1 MLKQGYENM
10 STPSRFTF
18 STAIAKTKRVIQGIR
33 QSFFDSPKE
42 QTLDTAIGTPEDT
55 LLGHWKKHMFIA
67 PAFDD
72 EQLVAKLDYYIFTP
86 ASTPER
92 PTTKGMPL
100 VVMLHGCSQTAK
112 DFAAGTQMNFLAQQE
127 GFVVLYPQQSIS
139 YNLGKCWRWYDLD
152 DSKGVAEAHT
162 IMKIIQSTISMHE
175 LEPTKVFIAGMSA
188 GAGMASIIAAIYPG
202 KIQAIA
208 LHSGPALAIAHNMK
222 SGLSLLKNG
231 FDDSDE
237 KSIANLAPFAHKE
250 SHETPTIIIYGQEDN
265 VVHVN
270 NSDALSKQFLY
281 LNNIKLNTKGL
292 VTKHFSGTDKEYT
305 QTEYKDGQ
313 HTIVNILRVKHL
325 SHAWSGGD
333 SQYPFHTDKGPQ
345 ASRLIWDF
353 FKESLAQSKTNA

>member
-18 STAIAKTKRVIQGIR
+18 STAIAKTKRVIHGIR
-33 QSFFDSPKE
+33 QSFFPSPKE
-42 QTLDTAIGTPEDT
+42 QTLDTAISTPEDT

-92 PTTKGMPL
+92 PTTKGMSL

-175 LEPTKVFIAGMSA
+175 LDPSKIFVAGMSA
-188 GAGMASIIAAIYPG
+188 GAGLASILAASYPEEVR
-202 KIQAIA
+202 AVA
-208 LHSGPALAIAHNMK
+208 LHSGPMLAKANSMK
-222 SGLSLLKNG
+222 SGINLLKHGFNG
-231 FDDSDE
+231 SDE
-237 KSIANLAPFAHKE
+237 ELMSCLERFTLKR
-250 SHETPTIIIYGQEDN
+250 SHTIPAILFQGMNDD
-265 VVHVN
+265 VVH
-270 NSDALSKQFLY
+270 SDNATALIKQFLY
-281 LNNIKLNTKGL
+281 LNNLTLDSKASTS
-292 VTKHFSGTDKEYT
+292 KHLTGTDQEYT
-305 QTEYKDGQ
+305 LIEYKDNNKS
-313 HTIVNILRVKHL
+313 TVVEVVKVKNL
-325 SHAWSGGD
+325 PHAWSGGD
-333 SQYPFHTDKGPQ
+333 RKHPFNSDKGPQ
-345 ASRLIWDF
+345 ASQIIWDF
-353 FKESLAQSKTNA
+353 FKNTF